1 MALQAEIEKV
11 RKRREERAAERALQ
25 EEELSIM
32 QRERAVLE
40 GIEMEAKEE
49 EVQLCLSSHFT
60 SLRLFSFS
68 RPTPSCLL
76 RHDLQC
82 PSVDNSADSG
92 FKFCTT
98 ILVPGQGLQSMGED
112 ANHGLH

>member
-1 MALQAEIEKV
+1 M

-49 EVQLCLSSHFT
+49 EVHIPAFRAC
-60 SLRLFSFS
+60 R
-68 RPTPSCLL
+68 
-76 RHDLQC
+76 
-82 PSVDNSADSG
+82 
-92 FKFCTT
+92 
-98 ILVPGQGLQSMGED
+98 
-112 ANHGLH
+112 

>member
-1 MALQAEIEKV
+1 LSVFIGHIYHVWVDSDALAVALQAEIEKV

-49 EVQLCLSSHFT
+49 EV
-60 SLRLFSFS
+60 
-68 RPTPSCLL
+68 
-76 RHDLQC
+76 
-82 PSVDNSADSG
+82 
-92 FKFCTT
+92 
-98 ILVPGQGLQSMGED
+98 
-112 ANHGLH
+112 